1 MLEQKNV
8 KNVFNLSLM
17 LSKKCVQREWL
28 YARTLD

>member
-17 LSKKCVQREWL
+17 LSKKCVQRGV
-28 YARTLD
+28 AVC